1 MFIFGI
7 LNCTVDEVED
17 VISHF
22 LPHTLMEDSALL
34 RVDARPFALLI
45 VMSHPPANE
54 QVVAAAVAPLKSV
67 AISFVLLNRID

>member
-1 MFIFGI
+1 
-7 LNCTVDEVED
+7 
-17 VISHF
+17 
-22 LPHTLMEDSALL
+22 MEDSALL

-67 AISFVLLNRID
+67 AISFVLLNRIDYAV